1 MKLTKDYDTYTGIE
15 DLPIYY
21 WSKIHETG
29 DLKFLKKDESQ
40 KIGKRYLFELWE
52 SIQQEHIY
60 EFGTSTEF
68 KQRISIIKSLV
79 RLNAFFI
86 QTRDRHI
93 LNHIKVKEIELKE
106 INDRVGLNFWEQLDI
121 VEKYKGFQIDPK
133 KFSVKRWEYA
143 IRNMIKQHGENKGE

>member
-29 DLKFLKKDESQ
+29 DLNFLKKDESQ

-52 SIQQEHIY
+52 RIQQEHID

-86 QTRDRHI
+86 
-93 LNHIKVKEIELKE
+93 
-106 INDRVGLNFWEQLDI
+106 
-121 VEKYKGFQIDPK
+121 
-133 KFSVKRWEYA
+133 
-143 IRNMIKQHGENKGE
+143 